1 MPWRTSLIVAVALLP
16 TLSLPTPRAAAAEE
30 DGQLRQTYDDTLA
43 QLRDAQQ
50 RKTQLAAENEQLKA
64 KVTELEKQIAQAQ
77 SHTADLRRQ
86 NDQLSQAESYLQSH
100 YAAWQQFLH
109 RYPQLQM
116 RWKTFLQSDLHSPP
130 ARGEPP
136 VLVDPEWPLSAQ
148 A

>member
-1 MPWRTSLIVAVALLP
+1 MPWRTSLIVAIALLP
-16 TLSLPTPRAAAAEE
+16 TLTLPAPRAAAEE
-30 DGQLRQTYDDTLA
+30 DGQQLRQAYDDTLA

-64 KVTELEKQIAQAQ
+64 KVAELEKQI
-77 SHTADLRRQ
+77 TAADTKAAELRRQ
-86 NDQLSQAESYLQSH
+86 NEQLSQTESYLHSH

-116 RWKTFLQSDLHSPP
+116 RWKSFLQTDLHSQPSH
-130 ARGEPP
+130 GEPP